1 MPPPPLTKPADQLQH
16 LAVEFETLHAR
27 VRDVS
32 YTPGRDALRQIT
44 PLLLISHD
52 LTATAL
58 VGLRALDNSPG
69 TTIIAS
75 PSGRELMVSVAFFAA
90 RAGTDL
96 AHALLANPAEDA
108 PNPVSPADEPS
119 VRTAVLA
126 EAIAKMTDH
135 LADAVHHLDL
145 SATGCHRVA
154 AAVRDATATGQPA
167 PS

>member
-1 MPPPPLTKPADQLQH
+1 MSPLPLTEPADQLLH

-32 YTPGRDALRQIT
+32 YTPGSDAWRQIT

-58 VGLRALDNSPG
+58 VRLRALDNSPG
-69 TTIIAS
+69 ATIIGS
-75 PSGRELMVSVAFFAA
+75 RSVRELMVSVAFFSA
-90 RAGTDL
+90 RAGADL
-96 AHALLANPAEDA
+96 AHALLAIPAEGA
-108 PNPVSPADEPS
+108 PHPVRPADERS
-119 VRTAVLA
+119 VRTSVLA
-126 EAIAKMTDH
+126 EAIAKMTGH

-145 SATGCHRVA
+145 SATGCHSVA
-154 AAVRDATATGQPA
+154 AAARDATATAQPT

>member
-1 MPPPPLTKPADQLQH
+1 MPPPPLTEPADQLLH

-32 YTPGRDALRQIT
+32 YTPGSDGLRQVT

-58 VGLRALDNSPG
+58 VRLRALDNSPG
-69 TTIIAS
+69 TTIIGS
-75 PSGRELMVSVAFFAA
+75 RSGRELMVSVAFFAA
-90 RAGTDL
+90 RASADL

-108 PNPVSPADEPS
+108 PNPVKPADEPS
-119 VRTAVLA
+119 VRNAVLA
-126 EAIAKMTDH
+126 EAIATMTGH
-135 LADAVHHLDL
+135 LADALHHLDL
-145 SATGCHRVA
+145 SATGCHTVA
-154 AAVRDATATGQPA
+154 AAVRDATATAQPA

>member
-1 MPPPPLTKPADQLQH
+1 MPPPPLTEPADQLH
-16 LAVEFETLHAR
+16 YLAVEFETLHAR

-32 YTPGRDALRQIT
+32 YTPGSDALRQIT

-69 TTIIAS
+69 TTIIGS
-75 PSGRELMVSVAFFAA
+75 RCGRELMVSVAFFSA

-96 AHALLANPAEDA
+96 AHVLLANPAEGT
-108 PNPVSPADEPS
+108 PTPVSPADEPS
-119 VRTAVLA
+119 VRTVA
-126 EAIAKMTDH
+126 EAIAKMTGH
-135 LADAVHHLDL
+135 LADAVHHLNL
-145 SATGCHRVA
+145 SATGCHSVA
-154 AAVRDATATGQPA
+154 AAVRDATATAQPA